1 MSEKLMVG
9 GQAVIE
15 GVMMR
20 GPKKV
25 ATAVREPSGVI
36 TVDVKPIN
44 SLAEKYPIFKK
55 PFFRGILS
63 LGESLVMGLKS
74 LTYSAQMAGEEE
86 ADKLTNKDIAITMVI
101 SLCAAILL
109 FVVIPTASVNL
120 ITTDSHVVMNLWEGL
135 VRMIVFFL
143 YIYGISR
150 AKDIQ
155 RVFQY
160 HGAEHK
166 TIHAYEAGVEL
177 IPENVQKF
185 SRLHPRCGTSFLLI
199 VMIVSI
205 FMFSFLGWPSLW
217 ERIISRVLLLPV
229 VAGISYELIRFAG
242 RSKNKIVHAISL
254 PGLWLQYLTTR
265 EPDDSMIEVAVKS
278 LKAAIEV
285 EETAKVE
292 TKNDDMRH
300 MLEDEVKELSTRKEV
315 LEGEF
320 PILLLPKDPNDSK
333 NVIMEIRGGVGG
345 EEAALFAG
353 DLFRMYSRYAEMQGW
368 KVEML
373 DANPTEL
380 GGFKEVSFCI
390 NGYGAY
396 SKLKYESGTHRVQ
409 RVPQTES
416 SGRVHTSAVTVAV
429 LPEVED
435 VEVDIKANELRID
448 TYCASGAGGQYV
460 NRTETAVR
468 ITHIPTGIVV
478 QCQDEKS
485 QLKNKEKAMRVLR
498 AKVQEQA
505 QQAQNNEIAADRK
518 SQVGS
523 GDRSERIR
531 TYNFPQ
537 GRVTDHR
544 IGLTLH
550 KLDFV
555 LNGEIDEIINAL
567 ITADQTERLK
577 QVK

>member
-1 MSEKLMVG
+1 MKREVDLNEISDGRLYSSGDMVK
-9 GQAVIE
+9 VDCHDCE
-15 GVMMR
+15 GCSACCQGMGNSILLDPMDLWR
-20 GPKKV
+20 LQLGKKENFDTLLANYLELNV
-25 ATAVREPSGVI
+25 
-36 TVDVKPIN
+36 VDGMVLPN
-44 SLAEKYPIFKK
+44 
-55 PFFRGILS
+55 
-63 LGESLVMGLKS
+63 LK
-74 LTYSAQMAGEEE
+74 MAGEEE
-86 ADKLTNKDIAITMVI
+86 ADKLTNKDIAITMAI

-292 TKNDDMRH
+292 TKNDDTI
-300 MLEDEVKELSTRKEV
+300 DKQD
-315 LEGEF
+315 F
-320 PILLLPKDPNDSK
+320 ND
-333 NVIMEIRGGVGG
+333 
-345 EEAALFAG
+345 L
-353 DLFRMYSRYAEMQGW
+353 
-368 KVEML
+368 KV
-373 DANPTEL
+373 N
-380 GGFKEVSFCI
+380 
-390 NGYGAY
+390 
-396 SKLKYESGTHRVQ
+396 
-409 RVPQTES
+409 
-416 SGRVHTSAVTVAV
+416 
-429 LPEVED
+429 
-435 VEVDIKANELRID
+435 
-448 TYCASGAGGQYV
+448 AS
-460 NRTETAVR
+460 
-468 ITHIPTGIVV
+468 I
-478 QCQDEKS
+478 
-485 QLKNKEKAMRVLR
+485 
-498 AKVQEQA
+498 
-505 QQAQNNEIAADRK
+505 
-518 SQVGS
+518 
-523 GDRSERIR
+523 
-531 TYNFPQ
+531 
-537 GRVTDHR
+537 
-544 IGLTLH
+544 
-550 KLDFV
+550 
-555 LNGEIDEIINAL
+555 
-567 ITADQTERLK
+567 
-577 QVK
+577 